1 MSQTRPLDAV
11 RSIRSKLGLL
21 VGFSVVVAAVVAA
34 VGGAASVPW
43 WISLPVTVAA
53 ALAVTQ
59 WLARGMTSPLREM
72 TAAAAG
78 MAGGEYDQRVTAT
91 SADEVGDL
99 ARAFNAMAA
108 DLGAADTERRRLV
121 ATVSHELR
129 TPLAAQRALLENLVD
144 GVAPTDHETLQAALR
159 QSERLSALVA
169 DLLDLSRIDA
179 GITPL
184 AVSDVRVAELLEAT
198 AAESS
203 LDHRPV
209 RVRYQIDPPDLTVAG
224 DPARLTQLVVNLV
237 DNAIRHSPVDGEVL
251 VSARAVE
258 PDSWQLEVRDEGPGF
273 PADQTGRVFGRFG
286 AGGDSA
292 GGTGLGLAIASWVCE
307 LHGGTITALA
317 TDQGASGALLRAT
330 LPRTVNPTVPTH
342 LPEAEM
348 TATKA
353 PGPEG
358 SGSTASVIPDE
369 QGVPVTSTVAAPV
382 VGPVPLPDRSPAKAR
397 STTPGQLTGRWPER
411 PLPPQPAAVLAALGI
426 GAWAALTWPERSVGL
441 AFALTLLAAG
451 AVMWWV
457 ARYRRHPWAI
467 TCALLAALLAAT
479 PMLRDSAGVVALS
492 VVVAVVVAASG
503 LALARSPLAIPASV
517 LSWPLSALRGL
528 PLLGRTITASG
539 KVAVVWPILRTAG
552 LSLIAVALFGG
563 LFATGDALFGSW
575 ADAVIPDLGWDT
587 FVLRIFLLAL
597 IAGISLSGAYLA
609 LNPPEIADLTVP
621 GGRRVAHAWEWA
633 VPVGL
638 VVVLFA
644 GFIVAQATAM
654 WGGHDYLERTT
665 GLSYAEYV
673 HQGFGQ
679 LTVATFLTVVVVA
692 LTLRAANRETQRD
705 RILLRALLGSLCLLT
720 LAVVASALYRMSLY
734 QEAFGYTVLRVFID
748 GFELWLGLVVVMLL
762 IAGIQLQAHWLA
774 RAVLVSAAVFALGFA
789 AMNPDAWV
797 AQRNI
802 ERAEAGAPLDVVYL
816 SWLSADAT
824 PVIVEQA
831 PAKVTACL
839 FGPNDP
845 TLDDDLLAWNLG
857 RSRARTAT
865 DDLPPLVEG
874 TIGPCTTVLVDNYRP
889 PARS

>member
-1 MSQTRPLDAV
+1 MS
-11 RSIRSKLGLL
+11 
-21 VGFSVVVAAVVAA
+21 
-34 VGGAASVPW
+34 
-43 WISLPVTVAA
+43 
-53 ALAVTQ
+53 
-59 WLARGMTSPLREM
+59 
-72 TAAAAG
+72 
-78 MAGGEYDQRVTAT
+78 
-91 SADEVGDL
+91 
-99 ARAFNAMAA
+99 A
-108 DLGAADTERRRLV
+108 DLGAADAQRRRLV

-144 GVAPTDHETLQAALR
+144 GVAPPDHEMLQAALR

-184 AVSDVRVAELLEAT
+184 AVCDVRVADLLQAT

-209 RVRYQIDPPDLTVAG
+209 QVRYQTDPPDLTVAG

-258 PDSWQLEVRDEGPGF
+258 ADSWQLEVRDEGPGF
-273 PADQTGRVFGRFG
+273 PPDQTGRIFDRFG

-292 GGTGLGLAIASWVCE
+292 GGSGLGLALASWVCE
-307 LHGGTITALA
+307 LHGGTITALT
-317 TDQGASGALLRAT
+317 TDQGAGGALLRAT
-330 LPRTVNPTVPTH
+330 LPRTIKPTAPTY
-342 LPEAEM
+342 LPEVDVS
-348 TATKA
+348 ATHA
-353 PGPEG
+353 PGPGPEG
-358 SGSTASVIPDE
+358 SGVPPFQNPDE
-369 QGVPVTSTVAAPV
+369 EGVPVAATVAAGNWNPV
-382 VGPVPLPDRSPAKAR
+382 NSPDPGSTTAAMGVGPAPSGATPLPNQSAATAR
-397 STTPGQLTGRWPER
+397 SAAPGQLIGRWPER
-411 PLPPQPAAVLAALGI
+411 PLPEQPAAVLGALGI
-426 GAWAALTWPERSVGL
+426 GAWAALTWPDRNIGL

-451 AVMWWV
+451 ALMWWV
-457 ARYRRHPWAI
+457 ARYRSQPWTI
-467 TCALLAALLAAT
+467 TCAVLAALLAAT
-479 PMLRDSAGVVALS
+479 PMLRDAAGVVALS
-492 VVVAVVVAASG
+492 VVVGVVVAASG
-503 LALARSPLAIPASV
+503 LVAARSPLAIPASV

-528 PLLGRTITASG
+528 PLLGRTITATG
-539 KVAVVWPILRTAG
+539 RVAVVWPILRTLG
-552 LSLIAVALFGG
+552 LSLIALALFGG

-597 IAGISLSGAYLA
+597 IAGISLTGAYLA
-609 LNPPEIADLTVP
+609 LNPPEIADLALP

-638 VVVLFA
+638 VVALFT

-654 WGGHDYLERTT
+654 WGGQDYLEATT

-679 LTVATFLTVVVVA
+679 LTAATFLTVVVVA
-692 LTLRAANRETQRD
+692 VTLRAANRETPRD

-734 QEAFGYTVLRVFID
+734 QEAFGYTVLRVFVD
-748 GFELWLGLVVVMLL
+748 GFELWLGLVVVMLM
-762 IAGIQLQAHWLA
+762 ISGIRLQARWLA

-789 AMNPDAWV
+789 GMNPDAWV
-797 AQRNI
+797 AQRNM
-802 ERAEAGAPLDVVYL
+802 ERAEAGAPLDVEYL

-824 PVIVEQA
+824 PVIVERA
-831 PAKVTACL
+831 PAEVTACL

-845 TLDDDLLAWNLG
+845 TQDDDLLAWNLG

-865 DDLPPLVEG
+865 ADLQRQEEG
-874 TIGPCTTVLVDNYRP
+874 ADRPCTTVLTDNY
-889 PARS
+889 